1 MPRRTQRE
9 LDDAKRQDKLRDV
22 EQQLISGS
30 LQIRS
35 MTPAERDLW
44 GPAKPA
50 KRGARYRSASAKP

>member
-1 MPRRTQRE
+1 VPRRTQRE

-22 EQQLISGS
+22 EQQVDSGS

-35 MTPAERDLW
+35 MTPAEREQW

-50 KRGARYRSASAKP
+50 TRGVRHRGASAKR